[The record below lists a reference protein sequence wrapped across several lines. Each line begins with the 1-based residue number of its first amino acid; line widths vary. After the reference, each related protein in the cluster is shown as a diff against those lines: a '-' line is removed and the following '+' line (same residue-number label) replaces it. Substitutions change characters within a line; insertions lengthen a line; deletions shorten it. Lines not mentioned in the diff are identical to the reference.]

1 MDNFSLFDDPK
12 PTLLI
17 PNIEGVTYISDFL
30 NEDDEKNIIE
40 HIDRQQWITDLE
52 RRVQHYG
59 FRYDYKKTSLDQNIN
74 VPKIPV
80 WLNPMIRELVEE
92 CELIQPPNQLIVNE
106 YQPGQGI
113 SEHIDAT
120 EIFGDTII
128 MISLGSSCIMDFT
141 LEENKTKRKESI
153 FLERRSLLMIQK
165 EARYKWKHSISKRK
179 NDVWDNFPYKR
190 DRRISL
196 TFRNVA

>member
-1 MDNFSLFDDPK
+1 MR
-12 PTLLI
+12 
-17 PNIEGVTYISDFL
+17 IS
-30 NEDDEKNIIE
+30 
-40 HIDRQQWITDLE
+40 
-52 RRVQHYG
+52 
-59 FRYDYKKTSLDQNIN
+59 
-74 VPKIPV
+74 P
-80 WLNPMIRELVEE
+80 
-92 CELIQPPNQLIVNE
+92 PPNQLIVNE

-113 SEHIDAT
+113 SEHIDAI
-120 EIFGDTII
+120 EIFGDTIV

-141 LEENKTKRKESI
+141 LEENKKKRKESI

-179 NDVWDNFPYKR
+179 NDLWDNFPYKR

>member
-92 CELIQPPNQLIVNE
+92 CALVLPQIN
-106 YQPGQGI
+106 
-113 SEHIDAT
+113 
-120 EIFGDTII
+120 
-128 MISLGSSCIMDFT
+128 
-141 LEENKTKRKESI
+141 
-153 FLERRSLLMIQK
+153 LL
-165 EARYKWKHSISKRK
+165 
-179 NDVWDNFPYKR
+179 
-190 DRRISL
+190 
-196 TFRNVA
+196 